1 MTSSFNLYKTT
12 GKTQTNT
19 QYYWTLQAENGEVI
33 AVSEMYQTKAGAQNG
48 IAAVKR
54 VAPGARILDVSL
66 YQ

>member
-1 MTSSFNLYKTT
+1 MASSFNIYKTL
-12 GKTQTNT
+12 GKTQVNT
-19 QYYWTLQAENGEVI
+19 QYYWTLEAENGEVI
-33 AVSEMYQTKAGAQNG
+33 ATSEMYQSKAGAQNG